1 MRTSFHTLALGA
13 LLALTAA
20 APPQS
25 RSEGEWRNPSNSVH
39 VRSQRCGDA
48 MCGVVTWAS
57 DKAKADARRGGT
69 AELIG
74 LQLFRKFRQV
84 RPGVWKGSV
93 FVPDINKT
101 FHGTVTVVDSDTL
114 VGKGCLIGGIGCK
127 SQTWKRIK

>member
-1 MRTSFHTLALGA
+1 MRASFHRVAIAA
-13 LLALTAA
+13 LLGLTAA
-20 APPQS
+20 APLQS
-25 RSEGEWRNPSNSVH
+25 RSEGEWHNPSNSVH

-57 DKAKADARRGGT
+57 DKAKADAARGGT
-69 AELIG
+69 PNPIG
-74 LQLFRKFRQV
+74 QNLFRDFRQV
-84 RPGVWKGSV
+84 KPGVWKGSV

-101 FHGTVTVVDSDTL
+101 FHGTITVLDSDTL